1 VQHCINEG
9 KTMPNCDCHSEQA
22 NTKVERRV
30 IGIALALNAT
40 MFLFEATAGWIAGSS
55 ALLADALDMLADAVG
70 YAIALTA
77 IGRTEA
83 FKTRAPLRSGLLL
96 AILGVTVILEAVCQ
110 AIMGSAPEGALML
123 PVALLALI
131 VNSAV
136 LVKLVR
142 YRRGEVHLRASWIFT
157 RADVIAN
164 LAVILA
170 ALLVKITQSRMPDI
184 VIGLA
189 IGVYV
194 VREAIE
200 IRTMASKSRAYT
212 SLA

>member
-1 VQHCINEG
+1 MVTGRPEVDAR
-9 KTMPNCDCHSEQA
+9 T
-22 NTKVERRV
+22 ERRV

-40 MFLFEATAGWIAGSS
+40 MFLVEATAGWIADSS
-55 ALLADALDMLADAVG
+55 ALLADALDMLADAAG
-70 YAIALTA
+70 YTIALAA

-83 FKTRAPLRSGLLL
+83 FKTRAALRSGVLL
-96 AILGVTVILEAVCQ
+96 AILGVAVILETIRR
-110 AIMGSAPEGALML
+110 AIMGSAPEGSLML

-131 VNSAV
+131 VNSIV
-136 LVKLVR
+136 LVMLAR

-157 RADVIAN
+157 RADVITN
-164 LAVILA
+164 LVVILA

-200 IRTMASKSRAYT
+200 IRTMAKETVGARG
-212 SLA
+212 

>member
-1 VQHCINEG
+1 VN
-9 KTMPNCDCHSEQA
+9 S
-22 NTKVERRV
+22 VV
-30 IGIALALNAT
+30 LV
-40 MFLFEATAGWIAGSS
+40 
-55 ALLADALDMLADAVG
+55 MLA
-70 YAIALTA
+70 
-77 IGRTEA
+77 
-83 FKTRAPLRSGLLL
+83 
-96 AILGVTVILEAVCQ
+96 
-110 AIMGSAPEGALML
+110 
-123 PVALLALI
+123 
-131 VNSAV
+131 
-136 LVKLVR
+136 R

-200 IRTMASKSRAYT
+200 IRTMAQKPYT
-212 SLA
+212 QGMNDDS

>member
-1 VQHCINEG
+1 VQHCIKEG
-9 KTMPNCDCHSEQA
+9 KTMPDCGCHGEQA
-22 NTKVERRV
+22 NTRTERRV

-40 MFLFEATAGWIAGSS
+40 MFLVEATAGWIADSS
-55 ALLADALDMLADAVG
+55 ALLADALDMLADAAG
-70 YAIALTA
+70 YTIALAA

-83 FKTRAPLRSGLLL
+83 FKTRAALRSGVLL
-96 AILGVTVILEAVCQ
+96 AILGVAVILETIRR
-110 AIMGSAPEGALML
+110 AIMGSAPEGSLML

-131 VNSAV
+131 VNSIV
-136 LVKLVR
+136 LVMLAR

-157 RADVIAN
+157 RADVITN
-164 LAVILA
+164 LVVILA

-200 IRTMASKSRAYT
+200 IRTMAKETVGARG
-212 SLA
+212 

>member
-1 VQHCINEG
+1 
-9 KTMPNCDCHSEQA
+9 MSDCDCRSELA
-22 NTKVERRV
+22 NAKTERRV
-30 IGIALALNAT
+30 IGVALGLNFT
-40 MFLFEATAGWIAGSS
+40 MFMVEATAGWIADSS

-70 YAIALTA
+70 YAIALAA
-77 IGRTEA
+77 IGRAEA
-83 FKTRAPLRSGLLL
+83 FKTRAALRSALLL
-96 AILGVTVILEAVCQ
+96 AVLGTAVILETIRR
-110 AIMGSAPEGALML
+110 AIMGSAPEGPLML

-136 LVKLVR
+136 LVMLAR

-184 VIGLA
+184 VIGLG

-200 IRTMASKSRAYT
+200 IRTMASNNRAQT
-212 SLA
+212 ISGDS

>member
-1 VQHCINEG
+1 
-9 KTMPNCDCHSEQA
+9 MSDCDCRSELA
-22 NTKVERRV
+22 NAKTERRV
-30 IGIALALNAT
+30 IGVALGLNFT
-40 MFLFEATAGWIAGSS
+40 MFMVEATAGWIADSS

-70 YAIALTA
+70 YAIALAA
-77 IGRTEA
+77 IGRAEA
-83 FKTRAPLRSGLLL
+83 FKTRAALRSALLL
-96 AILGVTVILEAVCQ
+96 AVLGTAVILETIRR
-110 AIMGSAPEGALML
+110 AIMGSAPEGPLML

-136 LVKLVR
+136 LVMLAR

-200 IRTMASKSRAYT
+200 IRTMASNNRAQT
-212 SLA
+212 ISGDS